1 MDARR
6 NQAMPLA
13 ALLLG
18 LVLGAGAE
26 AQQEGPAEVVKNAA
40 DQLAERMEGRREELR
55 NNPEQ
60 LYELINDILLPRFD
74 RRYSARLVLGRHARD
89 ASDEQVERFI
99 QAFYDNLLQRYAD
112 GVLEYDQDNVE
123 ILPWRGNPDDKRTI
137 VRTFVMLDDGTR
149 VPVNYAL
156 VKRSDGWKMFDVN
169 VEGISYVRNFRAEL
183 DTEIRQTSLDAVIER
198 LEKETAGDV
207 QADGEAET
215 SNP

>member
-1 MDARR
+1 MDARP
-6 NQAMPLA
+6 NKAMPLA

-18 LVLGAGAE
+18 LVLGAGAH
-26 AQQEGPAEVVKNAA
+26 AQQDDPAEVVKKAA
-40 DQLAERMEGRREELR
+40 DTLAERMEGRREELQ
-55 NNPEQ
+55 NDPEQ
-60 LYELINDILLPRFD
+60 LYELIDDILLPRFD

-123 ILPWRGNPDDKRTI
+123 ILPWRGSPDDKRTM
-137 VRTFVMLDDGTR
+137 VRTFVTLDDGTR

-183 DTEIRQTSLDAVIER
+183 DTEIRQKGLNAVIER
-198 LEKETAGDV
+198 LEKETAEGA
-207 QADGEAET
+207 QADGDGET
-215 SNP
+215 SGP